1 MPALPKAFID
11 TLTGLPGYNE
21 AAFLAVHDSPERIT
35 SVRLQ
40 PQKAQNITAVFPQ
53 LNAERVPW
61 TTGGYYLSSRPSFT
75 FDPQFHA
82 GAYYVQEASSMF
94 LEEAL
99 RQTVPSSSPLK
110 ALDLCAAPGGKSTL
124 LQAALPAG
132 SLLVS
137 NEVIRSRAALLAD
150 NLSRW
155 GTADVVV
162 TNNDP
167 RDFSR
172 LENFFDVMVVDAPC
186 SGSGLFRRD
195 PDAVQEWSYDNVML
209 CSQRQQRIL
218 ADALPALKP
227 GGTLIYSTCSYAR
240 EEDEQILDW
249 LMEHE
254 NLVSLPLQIQESWN
268 IVPTESPVH
277 KASGYRF
284 YPDKVKGEGLF
295 IACFRKEGDAA
306 APKKG
311 KRKFSELA
319 KKDVERVLPWLKPGA
334 DVRMMSHDGEVLLLS
349 PAVAEE
355 MTLLQQLY
363 IRKAGVKAGQLSA
376 KELIPDHQLALSTL
390 ISPELPG
397 TELTLEDALHYLRKE
412 DLRLDAAIKGWALM
426 RFGGMNL
433 GWAKILPNRV
443 NNYYPKEM
451 RILKSG
457 MPET

>member
-1 MPALPKAFID
+1 M
-11 TLTGLPGYNE
+11 
-21 AAFLAVHDSPERIT
+21 AVHNSPERIT

-40 PQKAQNITAVFPQ
+40 PQKAPDITSLFPQ
-53 LNAERVPW
+53 LEAQRVPW
-61 TTGGYYLSSRPSFT
+61 TKGGYYLSARPSFT

-99 RQTVPSSSPLK
+99 RQTIPSGIPLK

-137 NEVIRSRAALLAD
+137 NEVIRPRAALLAD

-155 GTADVVV
+155 GTPDVVV

-172 LENFFDVMVVDAPC
+172 LEQFFDVMVVDAPC

-195 PDAVQEWSYDNVML
+195 PEAVQEWSYDNVML

-227 GGTLIYSTCSYAR
+227 GGILIYSTCSYAR

-249 LMEHE
+249 LMEHD
-254 NLVSLPLQIQESWN
+254 NLVPLPLQLQPEWN
-268 IVPTESPVH
+268 IVATESPVH
-277 KASGYRF
+277 KAAGYRF

-295 IACFRKEGDAA
+295 IACFRKEGEAVS
-306 APKKG
+306 PKKG
-311 KRKFSELA
+311 KQKFTELPRKDA
-319 KKDVERVLPWLKPGA
+319 ERILPWLRPGA
-334 DVRMMSHDGEVLLLS
+334 DVRMMAHDGEVLLLS

-355 MTLLQQLY
+355 IPLLKQLY
-363 IRKAGVKAGQLSA
+363 IRKAGVKAGQLSV
-376 KELIPDHQLALSTL
+376 KELIPDHQLALSTI

-397 TELTLEDALHYLRKE
+397 TELSLEDALHYLRRD
-412 DLRLDAAIKGWALM
+412 DLRLSAPLKGWALM
-426 RFGGMNL
+426 RFRGMNL

-457 MPET
+457 MPEL